1 MKRRIAKFLI
11 YLIILALT
19 LFGIY
24 YVFFQAEPMELAY
37 NNISECRQNYFTAQD
52 ELNKIVVSSGYREDP
67 YIIDGIHTQNVEFG
81 IVVLKTSLLNITA
94 PSCILQV
101 SGTDYSGAMEK
112 NPYDNTYVFD
122 IGKYL
127 DANSVMT
134 ITIQIEGTE
143 YNFEPTNIS
152 KDWQTGYL
160 QAQEIGFNQL
170 ESYIVANASGKNFNA
185 ECYIKI
191 VNDPSN
197 ISGLYYWYVSI
208 VDTSGTTHSVI
219 IDTSNGEI
227 LNSN

>member
-1 MKRRIAKFLI
+1 MKRKITKFLI
-11 YLIILALT
+11 YIIIFGLIV
-19 LFGIY
+19 FGVY
-24 YVFFQAEPMELAY
+24 YVFFQADPMKLVY
-37 NNISECRQNYFTAQD
+37 NNISECRQNYFTARD
-52 ELNKIVVSSGYREDP
+52 DLNQIVVSSGYREDP
-67 YIIDGIHTQNVEFG
+67 YILDGVHTQNVEFG
-81 IVVLKTSLLNITA
+81 IVVLKTSLLDITA

-101 SGTDYSGAMEK
+101 AETDYSGTMEK

-127 DANSVMT
+127 DADTVMT

-160 QAQEIGFNQL
+160 QAQEIGFAEL
-170 ESYIVANASGKNFNA
+170 ESYIIASTSGKNFNA
-185 ECYIKI
+185 ECYVKI
-191 VNDPSN
+191 VNNPND

-208 VDTSGTTHSVI
+208 IDTSGTTHSVI
-219 IDTSNGEI
+219 IDTSNGEV